1 MEDICFCDTLVQLDK
16 CYWMTPDL
24 SDFYFVRKQLY
35 SAKTSRFQLQLI
47 ASVRK
52 YNYSADSTSFVQN
65 FEFCL
70 YNRRETRKSTFF
82 DIKIDFSNKDTCFW
96 DVLVELKDCYLTT
109 PVLSEYDEYSKS
121 YSRLYINFVSR
132 AITISW
138 KNRIQRKL
146 LDFNYNW

>member
-16 CYWMTPDL
+16 CYWMTPAL

-96 DVLVELKDCYLTT
+96 DVLVELKDCYLHANDTGFERIRWVFKELFTT
-109 PVLSEYDEYSKS
+109 ICKFRVPGDYH
-121 YSRLYINFVSR
+121 FV
-132 AITISW
+132 
-138 KNRIQRKL
+138 KNQS
-146 LDFNYNW
+146 